1 MPNPSFGLTRT
12 VGGAAT
18 DNPTPARNVYPTA
31 PGGTLGAA
39 AGGASLVT
47 TGPTAGNEQPA
58 GAADA
63 APKGVIGQPLTWWAT
78 LIVLFV
84 VLGFVAKK
92 AGNESEF
99 SNLKLSAYNVL
110 MITLAAIIGIVGLK
124 ALVAKLPIPG
134 LSTVIAAV

>member
-1 MPNPSFGLTRT
+1 MPNPSFGLSNGT
-12 VGGAAT
+12 AAT

-31 PGGTLGAA
+31 PGGTLGSA

-47 TGPTAGNEQPA
+47 TGPTAGADVPA
-58 GAADA
+58 GASDS
-63 APKGVIGQPLTWWAT
+63 APRGVFGQPLAWWAT
-78 LIVLFV
+78 LIVLFIA
-84 VLGFVAKK
+84 LGYVGRK

-99 SNLKLSAYNVL
+99 ANLKLSAYNVL

-124 ALVAKLPIPG
+124 ALTAKLPIPG